1 MRRRRKRRR
10 EGKIRRGRKLIAIQK
25 NWRTSDAVNNLTF
38 RREKKKK
45 KKKKKK
51 KHRVDGSNTNW
62 CKREGEGRR
71 ERQRDGNTG
80 RRNEDG
86 DREKEDRIEEG
97 RTLRSGRG

>member
-25 NWRTSDAVNNLTF
+25 NWR
-38 RREKKKK
+38 
-45 KKKKKK
+45 
-51 KHRVDGSNTNW
+51 
-62 CKREGEGRR
+62 RR